1 MSEWEKILELE
12 QLNDSLK
19 QRIFKL
25 QHEIETLKQE
35 REMNITQINYWQYLA
50 DIEREKREKLENKIV
65 RLDKIVDSFLKEDK

>member
-1 MSEWEKILELE
+1 MSEWEKIMELE

-19 QRIFKL
+19 QKIFKL
-25 QHEIETLKQE
+25 QYEIETLKQE

-50 DIEREKREKLENKIV
+50 DIEREKRLKLENKIV